1 MTPPPSK
8 SPVRQKPPENH
19 PKKYPWHAEVLTL
32 FPDMFPGPLIHALA
46 GKALAKGIWSLHTT
60 DIREFGIGGHRKTD
74 DTPFGGGAGMVMR
87 PDVLAAA
94 LAHAKN
100 QLPTPPNQN
109 PDTHFPCIYLSPRG
123 TPLTQS
129 LLQTLATKPGVI
141 LIAGRYEGID
151 QRIIDHENLWEVS
164 IGDYVLSGGE
174 MAALVLIDGVVR
186 LLPEVL
192 GNAESNTH
200 ESFADNL
207 LEHPHYTQPR
217 DWQGLPVPAV
227 LLSGD
232 HGKIAEWRRQ
242 QAHALTKTR
251 RPDLWQK
258 QNRPPKKSPKPNN
271 KS

>member
-1 MTPPPSK
+1 MTTPPAK
-8 SPVRQKPPENH
+8 SSADQKPPEKQPEKH
-19 PKKYPWHAEVLTL
+19 PQKHPWHAEVLTL
-32 FPDMFPGPLIHALA
+32 FPDMFPGPLTHALA

-60 DIREFGIGGHRKTD
+60 DIRQFGIGRHRKTD
-74 DTPFGGGAGMVMR
+74 DTPFGGGAGMVLR

-94 LAHAKN
+94 LAHAKS
-100 QLPTPPNQN
+100 QLPAPSSQN
-109 PDTHFPCIYLSPRG
+109 PDTDTDIPHIYLSPRG
-123 TPLTQS
+123 IPLSQP

-151 QRIIDHENLWEVS
+151 QRIIDRENLLEVS

-200 ESFADNL
+200 ESFTDGL

-217 DWQGLPVPAV
+217 DWQGESVPSV

-242 QAHALTKTR
+242 QAQALTKTR

-258 QNRPPKKSPKPNN
+258 QNRNPAKKA
-271 KS
+271 